1 MCTETVYV
9 VVEQLSKHKVI
20 ITKHF
25 SSYTNA
31 KIKIMVT
38 QYTYMFI
45 GCVGSC
51 YRSLRLC

>member
-1 MCTETVYV
+1 MYTETVYV
-9 VVEQLSKHKVI
+9 VQEQLSKHKVI